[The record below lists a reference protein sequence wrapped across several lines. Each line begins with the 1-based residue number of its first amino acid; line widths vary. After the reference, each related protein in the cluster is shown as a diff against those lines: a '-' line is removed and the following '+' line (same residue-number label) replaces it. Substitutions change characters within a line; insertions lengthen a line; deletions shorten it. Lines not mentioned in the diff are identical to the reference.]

1 MVRERDR
8 DKEGREDH
16 NTTHNADQR
25 TLGVSKYAL
34 TRTRTRRG
42 DTQTRTRTQMRR
54 DMRRQT
60 QRESDKQT
68 LLSLVV
74 GSYCRYQAGAAREAN
89 AAV

>member
-1 MVRERDR
+1 MCY
-8 DKEGREDH
+8 

-42 DTQTRTRTQMRR
+42 DTQTWTRTQMRR